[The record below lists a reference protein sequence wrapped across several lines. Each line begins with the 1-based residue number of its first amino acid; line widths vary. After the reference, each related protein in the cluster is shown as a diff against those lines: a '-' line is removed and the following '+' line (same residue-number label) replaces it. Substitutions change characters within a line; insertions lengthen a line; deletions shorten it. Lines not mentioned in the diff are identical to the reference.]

1 MEALG
6 EKQMTE
12 GLGVGTREKGQ
23 NFNLFPSCFRVSSGL
38 SVRESKSDPTVE
50 KRVAKLSTN
59 YA

>member
-1 MEALG
+1 
-6 EKQMTE
+6 MTE